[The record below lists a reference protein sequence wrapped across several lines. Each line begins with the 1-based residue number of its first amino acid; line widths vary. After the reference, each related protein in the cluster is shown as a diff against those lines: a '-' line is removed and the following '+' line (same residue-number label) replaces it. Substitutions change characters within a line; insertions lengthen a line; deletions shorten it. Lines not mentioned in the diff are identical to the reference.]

1 MFIIKI
7 RDIINQ
13 YKHLLKISYLNNL
26 FLMPTTM
33 KACSIKYIKKE
44 KNEEN

>member
-26 FLMPTTM
+26 YLMPTTM
-33 KACSIKYIKKE
+33 KARSIKIYKKR